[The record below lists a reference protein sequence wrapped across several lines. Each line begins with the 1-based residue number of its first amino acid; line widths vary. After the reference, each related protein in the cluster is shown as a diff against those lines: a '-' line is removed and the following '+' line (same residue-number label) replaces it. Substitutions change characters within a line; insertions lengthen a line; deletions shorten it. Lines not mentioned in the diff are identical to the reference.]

1 MRPFDQIDEYLS
13 REDAHTVVLESLVE
27 DLFSRP
33 RSADSVE
40 RITTLKDRLRKIRK
54 REKTEPK

>member
-40 RITTLKDRLRKIRK
+40 RITKLKDRLRKIRK